1 MRFRRQILLSLLFC
15 ALTGLNYGQI
25 VPVITGQNPDPV
37 PVDEDQPLNIDL
49 SNLMVDD
56 ADNTYPD
63 DFSLTVNVGSNY
75 SVSGTTITPDL
86 NFNGPLPVSVE
97 VNDGTNES
105 APFNLNVVVNA
116 VNDPPSITGQ
126 TPDPVPVNEDQPLSI
141 DLANLL
147 VADPDNTYPADFS
160 LIVNAGSNYSVNGT
174 TITPVLNFSGPLPVS
189 VEVNDGTNES
199 APFNLNVVVNA
210 VNDPPTITG
219 QTPDPV
225 PVNEDQPLNI
235 DLANLLV
242 ADPDNTYPADFS
254 LIVNAGSNYAVN
266 GTTITPV
273 LNFSGPLPVSVE
285 VNDGTN
291 ESAPFNLNVL
301 VNAMNDPPD
310 ITGQNVITTAEE
322 TSVTVQI
329 SDLTISDPDNVT
341 ADFSVI
347 ISPGSDYTASGD
359 VVTPNLNFTG
369 MLTVNI
375 QVSDGVNVSTSYPL
389 KINVTPVNDTPV
401 ITGQN
406 PVSTLE
412 NIPFTVATTDLII
425 SDPDDSYPAGFTTSV
440 LPGANYLA
448 VGNLVTP
455 ALGFSGTLIVK
466 VQVSDGSASSNVF
479 DLNVTVGPINDPPVI
494 IGQNAVTIAEEQTRT
509 MVVTDV
515 LILDLDDTYPGGFTL
530 TVLPGTNYT
539 FSGNVIKPV
548 LNFNGPL
555 TVNVKVNDGDADSNT
570 FGVSVTVTPVND
582 APSITGQNAVTTN
595 ENQARTIQFND
606 LLVTDVDNS
615 YPTGFSLSV
624 AAGTNYTVAGTTIT
638 PAAGFTGNLSVN
650 VSVNDGAASSAIF
663 PLQVTV
669 LPVNDPPVIS
679 GQNLVS
685 MAEDQS
691 RLMQV
696 TDVLITDPDDTYPG
710 GFTLTVLPGTNYT
723 FSGNTITP
731 VLNFTGTLTVNV
743 KVNDGDADSP
753 SFGVSVTVTPVNDA
767 PVITGQVAVST
778 VEDTPKLI
786 ALANVVVSDPDN
798 ATFTLVV
805 EAGTNYTFSGNT
817 ITPALNFNGTLS
829 VNVHVSDGTATSASF
844 PLQVTVTPVN
854 DAPVITGQVALS
866 IPEETSYTIV
876 LANLVVTDPDNAS
889 GFTLTAQTGA
899 NYALSGTTVTPV
911 ANFNGI
917 LTVNVQVSDGTAS
930 SAVFPLKITVTPVND
945 PPVITGQSPISVAED
960 GSITLQLSQ
969 FTFTDQDNTA
979 GFLLNVGAGSNYTV
993 SGTTVSPAANY
1004 NGPLTVPVT
1013 VSDGANASAVF
1024 NATITVTPV
1033 NDAPQITGQVPLTIT
1048 ESQSLPL
1055 TLSQL
1060 TVLDP
1065 DNTYPNDFQLF
1076 VLSGSNYSVSG
1087 NVVTPAPNFSG
1098 TLQVQ
1103 VFVNDGTVN
1112 SPFFNLQISVN
1123 ATNDPPVITGQQ
1135 ALAVNEDNPITIVLA
1150 NVTVTDPDNTAADM
1164 TLTVLA
1170 GTGYTFSGN
1179 TVTPSLNF
1187 NGTLTV
1193 KIKVNDGTVDS
1204 APFNLQVTVNPVND
1218 PPVINSQGTLST
1230 NEDTPLTLVVANF
1243 NISDPDNASGFVLSV
1258 GAGTNYTLSSTN
1270 QITPALNFNG
1280 VLTVPVTVSDG
1291 SLSSATFNASVTVK
1305 PVNDPPTIT
1314 GQVPL
1319 FTIEDTPLILDFA
1332 NLLVS
1337 DVDNTYSTG
1346 FTMIA
1351 QAGANYTVSAG
1362 PKITPAVDFNG
1373 VLTVNIQVSDGAATS
1388 AVFPLKI
1395 TVTDDAD
1402 APTITGQNPVTIAE
1416 DATRIITL
1424 ADLKVT
1430 DADSNY
1436 PDDFTLTVLAGTNY
1450 AAAPDNTITPAAN
1463 FSGTLAVNVRVND
1476 GTANSNIFPLQVTVT
1491 PVNDPPTFDP
1501 LNNITVV
1508 EDSPAQVFT
1517 IQNISAGP
1525 LEASQQLSLTVVS
1538 DNTAL
1543 IPQPTFT
1550 YNGTATS
1557 ASVAFKPVADAFG
1570 VATITVKVLDT
1581 DFAEYSTTF
1590 TITVTPIND
1599 APTLNPIAYGPILE
1613 DADLQIIPLA
1623 GISTGGGENQTLTVT
1638 ASTNKPELFETF
1650 EVVYTSPQATGS
1662 LKVKTKANAN
1672 GTAQITV
1679 RVEDDGPGTPAPN
1692 VNFVTKVFNLAITPV
1707 NDLPVFTSQP
1717 IVLVEAGKPYE
1728 YLVEVTDV
1736 EGDAI
1741 TLTAPTKP
1749 SWLTFTVT
1757 ANGKGKLAGT
1767 PPLTASGPVD
1777 VKLQAKDGSPTLVD
1791 QAYKLVVN
1799 SRPVVKPFAVTTQE
1813 DTTYP
1818 FTIAQYAAA
1827 FSDADGNPI
1836 VEIQITQ
1843 LPQRGHLTVNNTT
1856 VSQGDKISAGLLST
1870 LKYTPQ
1876 QDSTGADTLRWMAS
1890 DGFLYSLAGT
1900 YVAINVTPVND
1911 APIITFIESDTLKY
1925 ELGSEV
1931 PVAFSPQFDAY
1942 DPDKDDLTGA
1952 EIGFRQ
1958 ENYRLLNEMLL
1969 FTNTAN
1975 IKGTFNPDAGVLS
1988 LTGKATAKEYRDAI
2002 RSVQYNYINAIDIIL
2017 DSRTVYVTLS
2027 DGKSFSETKD
2037 RVITLIYTFKDLDI
2051 PTAFT
2056 PNGDQANETWIISS
2070 VNGTDQYQDAEVS
2083 VYNKRGTLLFRSQ
2096 GFDTHWNGTYNGEV
2110 LPVDTYFYTID
2121 LKYNKVRYKGTVT
2134 ILR

>member
-37 PVDEDQPLNIDL
+37 PVDEDQPLVIDL
-49 SNLMVDD
+49 ANLVVDD
-56 ADNTYPD
+56 ADNIYPD
-63 DFSLTVNVGSNY
+63 DFSLTVNAGTNY
-75 SVSGTTITPDL
+75 SVSGTTITPD
-86 NFNGPLPVSVE
+86 
-97 VNDGTNES
+97 
-105 APFNLNVVVNA
+105 
-116 VNDPPSITGQ
+116 
-126 TPDPVPVNEDQPLSI
+126 
-141 DLANLL
+141 
-147 VADPDNTYPADFS
+147 
-160 LIVNAGSNYSVNGT
+160 
-174 TITPVLNFSGPLPVS
+174 LNFSGPLPVS
-189 VEVNDGTNES
+189 VEVNDGANES

-225 PVNEDQPLNI
+225 PVNEDQPLSI
-235 DLANLLV
+235 DLTNLVV
-242 ADPDNTYPADFS
+242 ADPDNTYPTDFS
-254 LIVNAGSNYAVN
+254 LIVNAGSNYSVN
-266 GTTITPV
+266 GTTITPQ

-291 ESAPFNLNVL
+291 ESAPFNLNVV
-301 VNAMNDPPD
+301 VNAVNDPPD
-310 ITGQNVITTAEE
+310 ITGQNVINTAEE
-322 TSVTVQI
+322 TPVTVQI
-329 SDLTISDPDNVT
+329 SDLTISDPDNVP

-466 VQVSDGSASSNVF
+466 VQVSDGTASSNVF
-479 DLNVTVGPINDPPVI
+479 DLNVTVGPVNDPPVI
-494 IGQNAVTIAEEQTRT
+494 IGQNAVSMLEDQTRT

-530 TVLPGTNYT
+530 TVLPGTNYA
-539 FSGNVIKPV
+539 FAGNVVTPA

-555 TVNVKVNDGDADSNT
+555 TVNVKVNDGDADSSP
-570 FGVSVTVTPVND
+570 FGVAVTVTPVND
-582 APSITGQNAVTTN
+582 PPSITGQNTVTIN
-595 ENQARTIQFND
+595 ESQARTIQFSD
-606 LLVTDVDNS
+606 LLVSDVDNS
-615 YPTGFSLSV
+615 YPTGFTLSV
-624 AAGTNYTVAGTTIT
+624 AAGANYAVAGNTIT
-638 PAAGFTGNLSVN
+638 PNAGFSGTLSVN
-650 VSVNDGAASSAIF
+650 VSVSDGAAGSGTF
-663 PLQVTV
+663 PLQVNV
-669 LPVNDPPVIS
+669 VPVNDPPVIS
-679 GQNLVS
+679 GQNVVS

-691 RLMQV
+691 RLIQV

-723 FSGNTITP
+723 ASGNTITP
-731 VLNFTGTLTVNV
+731 VLNFNGTLTVNV

-753 SFGVSVTVTPVNDA
+753 TFGLSVTVTPVNDA

-778 VEDTPKLI
+778 AEDTPKLI
-786 ALANVVVSDPDN
+786 ALANVTVSDPDN
-798 ATFTLVV
+798 TTFTLVV
-805 EAGTNYTFSGNT
+805 EAGTSYTFSGNT

-829 VNVHVSDGTATSASF
+829 VNVHVSDGTAVSASF

-854 DAPVITGQVALS
+854 DVPVINGQATLS
-866 IPEETSYTIV
+866 TPEETAYTIPITA
-876 LANLVVTDPDNAS
+876 LAVTDPDNAFPT
-889 GFTLTAQTGA
+889 GFTMTVGAGA
-899 NYALSGTTVTPV
+899 NYTLSGATVTPA
-911 ANFNGI
+911 ANFTGI
-917 LTVNVQVSDGTAS
+917 LTINVLVNDGTAN

-945 PPVITGQSPISVAED
+945 PPVITAQSPLTVAED

-969 FTFTDQDNTA
+969 FTVTDIDNTT
-979 GFLLNVGAGSNYTV
+979 GFSLSVGSGSNYTV
-993 SGTTVSPAANY
+993 SGLTVTPATNY

-1013 VSDGANASAVF
+1013 VSDGTSSSAVF
-1024 NATITVTPV
+1024 NASITVTPV
-1033 NDAPQITGQVPLTIT
+1033 NDAPQITGQVPLTIA
-1048 ESQSLPL
+1048 EVQPIPL

-1065 DNTYPNDFQLF
+1065 DNTYPNDFTLF
-1076 VLSGSNYSVSG
+1076 VLAGANYSVSG

-1098 TLQVQ
+1098 TLLVK
-1103 VFVNDGTVN
+1103 VFVSDGTAN
-1112 SPFFNLQISVN
+1112 SPFYNLQISVN

-1150 NVTVTDPDNTAADM
+1150 NVTVTDPDNTTADM

-1193 KIKVNDGTVDS
+1193 KVKVNDGTVDS

-1243 NISDPDNASGFVLSV
+1243 NISDPDNASGFILSV
-1258 GAGTNYTLSSTN
+1258 GAGTNYTLSGTN
-1270 QITPALNFNG
+1270 QISPASNFNG

-1291 SLSSATFNASVTVK
+1291 TSSSGTFNASVTVK

-1319 FTIEDTPLILDFA
+1319 FTIEDTPLILDFS
-1332 NLLVS
+1332 NLTVS
-1337 DVDNTYSTG
+1337 DVDNTYPTG
-1346 FTMIA
+1346 FTMIVT
-1351 QAGANYTVSAG
+1351 AGANYTVSAG
-1362 PKITPAVDFNG
+1362 PKITPSLDFNG

-1416 DATRIITL
+1416 DATRVIAFT
-1424 ADLKVT
+1424 DLKVT

-1436 PDDFTLTVLAGTNY
+1436 PDDFKLTVLAGTNY
-1450 AAAPDNTITPAAN
+1450 TAAPDNTITPAAN
-1463 FSGTLAVNVRVND
+1463 FSGNLAVNVRVND
-1476 GTANSNIFPLQVTVT
+1476 GTANSNVFPLQVTVT
-1491 PVNDPPTFDP
+1491 PVNDPPSFDP
-1501 LNNITVV
+1501 LNNITIT
-1508 EDSPAQVFT
+1508 EDAATQTFT

-1550 YNGTATS
+1550 YNGTATT
-1557 ASVAFKPVADAFG
+1557 ATVAFKPLPDAFG
-1570 VATITVKVLDT
+1570 VATITVKILDT
-1581 DFAEYSTTF
+1581 GFAEHSTTF
-1590 TITVTPIND
+1590 TITVNPVND

-1613 DADLQIIPLA
+1613 DADLQLIPLA
-1623 GISTGGGENQTLTVT
+1623 GISTGGGEDQVLTVT
-1638 ASTNKPELFETF
+1638 ASTNKPELFEIL
-1650 EVVYTSPQATGS
+1650 EVVYTSPQATGT

-1672 GTAQITV
+1672 GTAQFTV
-1679 RVEDDGPGTPAPN
+1679 RVQDDGPGTPAPN
-1692 VNFVTKVFNLAITPV
+1692 VNFVTQVFNLAITPV

-1717 IVLVEAGKPYE
+1717 IVLTEAGKPYE
-1728 YLVEVTDV
+1728 YIVEVTDV

-1749 SWLTFTVT
+1749 SWVTFTLLG
-1757 ANGKGKLAGT
+1757 NGKARLAGT

-1777 VKLQAKDGSPTLVD
+1777 IKLQAKDGSATLVD

-1799 SRPVVKPFAVTTQE
+1799 SRPVLKPFAVSTPE
-1813 DTTYP
+1813 DTPYP
-1818 FTIAQYAAA
+1818 FTIAQFAAA
-1827 FSDADGNPI
+1827 YSDADGNPI

-1843 LPQRGHLTVNNTT
+1843 LPQRGRLTVNNAP
-1856 VSQGDKISAGLLST
+1856 VAQGDKISAGLLST
-1870 LKYTPQ
+1870 LKYLPQ

-1890 DGFLYSLAGT
+1890 DGFLYSLADT
-1900 YVAINVTPVND
+1900 HVAIDVKPENDPPV
-1911 APIITFIESDTLKY
+1911 ITFIESDTLKY
-1925 ELGSEV
+1925 ELGTEV

-1969 FTNTAN
+1969 FTNTTN
-1975 IKGTFNPDAGVLS
+1975 IKGTFNPNSGVLS
-1988 LTGKATAKEYRDAI
+1988 LTGKATAREYRDAI
-2002 RSVQYNYINAIDIIL
+2002 RSVKYNYINAVDIIL
-2017 DSRTVYVTLS
+2017 DSRTVYVTLT

-2037 RVITLIYTFKDLDI
+2037 RVITLIYNFRDLDI

-2056 PNGDQANETWIISS
+2056 PNGDQANETWVISS
-2070 VNGTDQYQDAEVS
+2070 ANGTDQYQDAEVS
-2083 VYNKRGTLLFRSQ
+2083 VYNKRGTLLFRTQ

-2121 LKYNKVRYKGTVT
+2121 LKFNKVRYKGTVT

>member
-1 MRFRRQILLSLLFC
+1 MRFRRQILLSILFC

-37 PVDEDQPLNIDL
+37 PVDEDQPLVIDL
-49 SNLMVDD
+49 ANLVVDD

-63 DFSLTVNVGSNY
+63 DFSLTVNAGSNY

-86 NFNGPLPVSVE
+86 NFNGPLPLSVE
-97 VNDGTNES
+97 VNDGANES
-105 APFNLNVVVNA
+105 APFDLKVVVNA

-126 TPDPVPVNEDQPLSI
+126 TPDPVPVNEDQPLNI
-141 DLANLL
+141 DLSNLL
-147 VADPDNTYPADFS
+147 VADPDNTYPTDFS
-160 LIVNAGSNYSVNGT
+160 LIVNAGSNYSVVGT
-174 TITPVLNFSGPLPVS
+174 TITPQLNFSGPLPVS

-199 APFNLNVVVNA
+199 APFNLNVVVTA
-210 VNDPPTITG
+210 V
-219 QTPDPV
+219 
-225 PVNEDQPLNI
+225 
-235 DLANLLV
+235 
-242 ADPDNTYPADFS
+242 
-254 LIVNAGSNYAVN
+254 
-266 GTTITPV
+266 
-273 LNFSGPLPVSVE
+273 
-285 VNDGTN
+285 
-291 ESAPFNLNVL
+291 
-301 VNAMNDPPD
+301 NDPPD
-310 ITGQNVITTAEE
+310 ITGQNVINTAEE
-322 TSVTVQI
+322 TPVTVQV
-329 SDLTISDPDNVT
+329 SDLTISDPDNVPG
-341 ADFSVI
+341 DFSVI

-389 KINVTPVNDTPV
+389 KINVTPVNDVPV

-440 LPGANYLA
+440 QPGANYLA

-466 VQVSDGSASSNVF
+466 VQVSDGTASSNVF
-479 DLNVTVGPINDPPVI
+479 DLNVTVGPVNDPPVI
-494 IGQNAVTIAEEQTRT
+494 IGQNAVSIVEDQTRT

-530 TVLPGTNYT
+530 TVLPGTNYS
-539 FSGNVIKPV
+539 FVGNAVTPSP
-548 LNFNGPL
+548 NFNGSL
-555 TVNVKVNDGDADSNT
+555 TVNVKVNDGDADSSP
-570 FGVSVTVTPVND
+570 FGVAVTVTPVND
-582 APSITGQNAVTTN
+582 PPSITGQNAVTIN
-595 ENQARTIQFND
+595 ESQARTIQFSD
-606 LLVTDVDNS
+606 LLVSDVDNS
-615 YPTGFSLSV
+615 YPTGFTLSV
-624 AAGTNYTVAGTTIT
+624 AAGANYAVAGNTIT
-638 PAAGFTGNLSVN
+638 PNVGFTGTLSVN
-650 VSVNDGAASSAIF
+650 VSVSDGAASSGVF

-685 MAEDQS
+685 MGEDQS
-691 RLMQV
+691 RAIQV

-723 FSGNTITP
+723 ASGNTITP

-753 SFGVSVTVTPVNDA
+753 VFGLSVTVTPVNDA

-786 ALANVVVSDPDN
+786 ALANVTVSDPDN
-798 ATFTLVV
+798 TTFTLVV
-805 EAGTNYTFSGNT
+805 EAGTGYTFSGNT

-829 VNVHVSDGTATSASF
+829 VNVHVSDGTAVSASF

-854 DAPVITGQVALS
+854 DVPVITGQAALS
-866 IPEETSYTIV
+866 TPEETAYTIV
-876 LANLVVTDPDNAS
+876 LTNLTVTDPDNAFPT
-889 GFTLTAQTGA
+889 GFTLAAGAGA
-899 NYALSGTTVTPV
+899 NYSLSGTTVTPA
-911 ANFNGI
+911 ANFTGI
-917 LTVNVQVSDGTAS
+917 LTVNVQVNDGTAN

-945 PPVITGQSPISVAED
+945 PPAITAQSPLTVAED

-969 FTFTDQDNTA
+969 FTVTDVDNTT
-979 GFLLNVGAGSNYTV
+979 GFSLSVGSGSNYTV

-1013 VSDGANASAVF
+1013 VSDGTSSSAVF

-1033 NDAPQITGQVPLTIT
+1033 NDAPQITGQVPLTIA
-1048 ESQSLPL
+1048 EVQPIPL

-1065 DNTYPNDFQLF
+1065 DNTYPNDFTLF
-1076 VLSGSNYSVSG
+1076 VLAGANYSVSG

-1098 TLQVQ
+1098 TLLVK
-1103 VFVNDGTVN
+1103 VFVSDGSAN
-1112 SPFFNLQISVN
+1112 SPFYNLQISVN
-1123 ATNDPPVITGQQ
+1123 ATNDPPVISGQQ
-1135 ALAVNEDNPITIVLA
+1135 TLSVNEDNPITIVLA
-1150 NVTVTDPDNTAADM
+1150 NVTVTDPDNTTADM

-1170 GTGYTFSGN
+1170 GTGYTASGN

-1193 KIKVNDGTVDS
+1193 KVKVNDGTVDS

-1243 NISDPDNASGFVLSV
+1243 NISDPDNASGFTLTV
-1258 GAGTNYTLSSTN
+1258 GSGTNYTLSGTN
-1270 QITPALNFNG
+1270 QISPALNFNG

-1291 SLSSATFNASVTVK
+1291 ALSSATFNAAVTVK

-1319 FTIEDTPLILDFA
+1319 FTVEDTPLILNFA
-1332 NLLVS
+1332 DLMVS

-1346 FTMIA
+1346 FTMTA
-1351 QAGANYTVSAG
+1351 QAGANYTVGAGSAGTG
-1362 PKITPAVDFNG
+1362 PKITPSLDFNG
-1373 VLTVNIQVSDGAATS
+1373 VLTVNVQVSDGTATS

-1402 APTITGQNPVTIAE
+1402 APTINGQNPVTMAE
-1416 DATRIITL
+1416 DATRVIAFT
-1424 ADLKVT
+1424 DLKVT

-1450 AAAPDNTITPAAN
+1450 TAAPDNTITPAAN

-1476 GTANSNIFPLQVTVT
+1476 GTANSNVFPLQVTVT

-1501 LNNITVV
+1501 LNNITIA
-1508 EDSPAQVFT
+1508 EDAPTQTFT
-1517 IQNISAGP
+1517 IQNISPGP

-1550 YNGTATS
+1550 YNGTATT
-1557 ASVAFKPVADAFG
+1557 ATVAFKPLPDAFG
-1570 VATITVKVLDT
+1570 VATITVKILDT
-1581 DFAEYSTTF
+1581 GFAEYSTTF
-1590 TITVTPIND
+1590 TITVTPVND

-1613 DADLQIIPLA
+1613 DADLQLIPLA
-1623 GISTGGGENQTLTVT
+1623 GISNGGGEDQVLTVT
-1638 ASTNKPELFETF
+1638 ASTNKPDLFEVL
-1650 EVVYTSPQATGS
+1650 EVVYTSPQATGT

-1672 GTAQITV
+1672 GTAQFTV
-1679 RVEDDGPGTPAPN
+1679 RVQDDGPGTPAPN
-1692 VNFVTKVFNLAITPV
+1692 VNFVTQVFNLAITPV

-1717 IVLVEAGKPYE
+1717 IVLTEAGKPYE

-1749 SWLTFTVT
+1749 SWLTFTLLG
-1757 ANGKGKLAGT
+1757 NGKARLAGT

-1777 VKLQAKDGSPTLVD
+1777 IKLQAKDGSPTLVD

-1799 SRPVVKPFAVTTQE
+1799 SRPVLKPFAVTTQE
-1813 DTTYP
+1813 DTPYP
-1818 FTIAQYAAA
+1818 FTIAQFAAA
-1827 FSDADGNPI
+1827 YTDADGNPI

-1843 LPQRGHLTVNNTT
+1843 LPQRGHLVVNNNP
-1856 VSQGDKISAGLLST
+1856 VAQGDKISAGLLST
-1870 LKYTPQ
+1870 LKYVPQ

-1890 DGFLYSLAGT
+1890 DGFLYSLADT
-1900 YVAINVTPVND
+1900 YVAIDVKPVND
-1911 APIITFIESDTLKY
+1911 APIITFLETDTLKY

-1931 PVAFSPQFDAY
+1931 PVPFSPQFDAY
-1942 DPDKDDLTGA
+1942 DPDKDDLTSA

-1958 ENYRLLNEMLL
+1958 ENYRLLNEMLI

-1975 IKGTFNPDAGVLS
+1975 IKGTFNPNSGVLS

-2002 RSVQYNYINAIDIIL
+2002 RSVTYNYINAVDIIL

-2037 RVITLIYTFKDLDI
+2037 RVITLIYNFRDLDI

-2056 PNGDQANETWIISS
+2056 PNGDQANETWVITSA
-2070 VNGTDQYQDAEVS
+2070 NGTDQYQDAEVS
-2083 VYNKRGTLLFRSQ
+2083 VYNKRGTLLFRTQ

-2121 LKYNKVRYKGTVT
+2121 LKFNKVRYKGTVT